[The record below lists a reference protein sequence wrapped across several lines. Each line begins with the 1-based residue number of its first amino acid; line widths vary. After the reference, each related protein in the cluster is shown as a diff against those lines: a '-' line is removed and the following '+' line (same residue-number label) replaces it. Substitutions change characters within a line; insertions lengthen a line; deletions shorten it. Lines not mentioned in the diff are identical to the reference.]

1 MAKKY
6 YMPRP
11 DPDKLSW
18 LLNFSQKI
26 STYNVL
32 LNVTPAEVTF
42 IGDFYDYYAYVLSSI
57 GSFKTYGQDLIE
69 YKKNLLSGPVGSVLG
84 GFPSVPVLAAAPTAT
99 GAGSLTI
106 MQTLVQRIKNHPN
119 YTTAIGEDLG
129 IIGADLTHDPASAK
143 VVLRGSFK
151 NNQAVIQFNSFAL
164 ADGIRLESMRGTE
177 TQYVFLANDTEAPY
191 TDTRAKLDPTKPEA
205 RKYRAIFF
213 DNEPDNLI
221 GMWRDEITII
231 IP

>member
-1 MAKKY
+1 MAKQY
-6 YMPRP
+6 YLPRP
-11 DPDKLSW
+11 DAGKLSW

-26 STYNVL
+26 GTYSAS
-32 LNVTPAEVTF
+32 LNVTAPEVTF
-42 IGDFYDYYAYVLSSI
+42 VGNFYSFYAYVLSSI

-69 YKKNLLSGPVGSVLG
+69 YKKNLLGGAVGSVLG
-84 GFPSVPVLAAAPTAT
+84 GFPSVPVLAAAPAAT

-106 MQTLVQRIKNHPN
+106 IQTLVQRIKNHPN

-129 IIGADLTHDPASAK
+129 IIGSNLNLDPASAK
-143 VVLRGSFK
+143 VLLKGSFE
-151 NNQAVIQFNSFAL
+151 NNQAVIRFNSFAL

-177 TQYVFLANDTEAPY
+177 TQYNFLANDTEAPY
-191 TDTRAKLDPTKPEA
+191 TDMRAKLDPTKPEA

-221 GMWRDEITII
+221 GLWSDEITII